1 MNIRLND
8 IYDEV
13 STDVAIA
20 TVSSISRSIV
30 GFPFPHVIK
39 NDEEAMKVLEI
50 VFSSFEK
57 FKDKNEYRKID
68 IETFDILTK
77 KILEEASVIPSLF
90 NEKVKKALI
99 VSDSN
104 AIAVLVNFNNHLT
117 IRSRSIGFSPKENYM
132 RAFELEDFFA
142 SVIPFSFDE
151 ELGYIVKDIFYF
163 GTAFFQSVLLS
174 IPGIVM
180 MGQLSHVIQ
189 DLKKNGLNANGYYAP
204 NSHASMGWV
213 YFIYN
218 ETSVGGNENE
228 QIMRFS
234 NVVMRLIY
242 LEREMRLQLYLKNK
256 IKMIDMIARALAI
269 AKSAKLLNTDEAIDL
284 AFKIKMGL
292 SLNLIKGVSDEE
304 FNAVFYKV
312 QVAHVIYDLL
322 NSGVRSVSDEL
333 IKAERARILNKFAEK
348 VGLLLS

>member
-57 FKDKNEYRKID
+57 FKDKDEYRKID

-132 RAFELEDFFA
+132 RAFELEDFFC
-142 SVIPFSFDE
+142 ICNSF
-151 ELGYIVKDIFYF
+151 
-163 GTAFFQSVLLS
+163 FF
-174 IPGIVM
+174 
-180 MGQLSHVIQ
+180 
-189 DLKKNGLNANGYYAP
+189 
-204 NSHASMGWV
+204 
-213 YFIYN
+213 
-218 ETSVGGNENE
+218 
-228 QIMRFS
+228 
-234 NVVMRLIY
+234 
-242 LEREMRLQLYLKNK
+242 
-256 IKMIDMIARALAI
+256 
-269 AKSAKLLNTDEAIDL
+269 
-284 AFKIKMGL
+284 
-292 SLNLIKGVSDEE
+292 
-304 FNAVFYKV
+304 
-312 QVAHVIYDLL
+312 
-322 NSGVRSVSDEL
+322 
-333 IKAERARILNKFAEK
+333 
-348 VGLLLS
+348 